1 MNIVHY
7 ISGMDLLALY
17 RLDRTTPVNEFSPSK
32 NQPYFG
38 CPFFFPKAENCDAG
52 RTKVKVQPVALL
64 LSFVI
69 QIGV

>member
-17 RLDRTTPVNEFSPSK
+17 WPDKTTPVDEFSPSK
-32 NQPYFG
+32 NQPCFG
-38 CPFFFPKAENCDAG
+38 CPFFFPKAENCDAR
-52 RTKVKVQPVALL
+52 RTKVQVQPVFHL

-69 QIGV
+69 QIGM